1 MMMKTNP
8 TNLTSPAPIALA
20 YATSATVTAEREQAA
35 RQAFLRHQSM
45 GANVAHL
52 MQSIKR

>member
-1 MMMKTNP
+1 MKTTP
-8 TNLTSPAPIALA
+8 TTSHIAPAALA